1 MAIIY
6 NLDDDRALH
15 WNRRAVGSIPT
26 RGPCAAF
33 FAVVPGQ
40 ILKCIYTVL
49 TWITK
54 PPKHHSNIIFAYA
67 THFSEDADIVGS
79 IVNAARSNFKKAMFF
94 ILTIAAFYDYRPIIG
109 AGQISIIYLVDFV
122 YIV

>member
-1 MAIIY
+1 
-6 NLDDDRALH
+6 
-15 WNRRAVGSIPT
+15 
-26 RGPCAAF
+26 
-33 FAVVPGQ
+33 
-40 ILKCIYTVL
+40 
-49 TWITK
+49 
-54 PPKHHSNIIFAYA
+54 
-67 THFSEDADIVGS
+67 VGS